1 MWLRYPYLACIIVL
15 TVVAWSRTQATQISS
30 NSNQTSPPFV
40 AFCELLAHPDK
51 YDKKIVRTKATQF
64 SGIDTATLRSLDCDY
79 DDAWMYTNCFGESCA
94 KISNAMDNLLGKDD
108 RARRVVTMDMV
119 GTFFAY
125 DENNR
130 NYRFMKL
137 EIMDAKVANPNEF
150 KRRKRS

>member
-1 MWLRYPYLACIIVL
+1 MWLRCSHLVCIIVL
-15 TVVAWSRTQATQISS
+15 GTVTCSRTQPTQISS

-51 YDKKIVRTKATQF
+51 YDTKIVRTKATQF

-94 KISNAMDNLLGKDD
+94 KISNAMDNLLGKDY
-108 RARRVVTMDMV
+108 RARRVVTLDMV

-137 EIMDAKVANPNEF
+137 EIMDAKVANPNDF

>member
-15 TVVAWSRTQATQISS
+15 TVVVCSRPQPTQISS

-51 YDKKIVRTKATQF
+51 YDKKIVRTKAIQF
-64 SGIDTATLRSLDCDY
+64 SGIDTATLRSLDCYY

-94 KISNAMDNLLGKDD
+94 KISNAMDNLLGKDY
-108 RARRVVTMDMV
+108 RARRVVTLDMV

-137 EIMDAKVANPNEF
+137 EIMDAKVANPNDF